1 MRPTWTFGLVNTP
14 GIATKMGVIM
24 VALLLTGCASSGV
37 ETTNYMLPADAGSAD
52 ATLPAAH
59 DATLLIA
66 RPLLAKHLDQKGI
79 VLQLDDITLNA
90 ATTNLWAAPLAQQL
104 ERGMRERLA
113 HRLPSTQVLLS
124 QGNSRRD
131 ALTLELSVD
140 QFQGRYDGSA
150 VASGQ
155 WLLREGG
162 GKVEAYA
169 PFNAEVTLNQDGY
182 PALVRALG
190 RSWDEVADDITAGFH
205 SSSR

>member
-1 MRPTWTFGLVNTP
+1 MRSIWTSDLVSFPGL
-14 GIATKMGVIM
+14 ASKFGVIM
-24 VALLLTGCASSGV
+24 ATLLLTGCASSGV

-52 ATLPAAH
+52 ATLPATH
-59 DATLLIA
+59 DTTLLIA
-66 RPLLAKHLDQKGI
+66 RPLVAKHLDQEGI

-90 ATTNLWAAPLAQQL
+90 ATTNLWAAPLPQQL

-131 ALTLELSVD
+131 AVTLELSVD
-140 QFQGRYDGSA
+140 SFQGRYDGAA

-155 WLLREGG
+155 WILRGG
-162 GKVEAYA
+162 DGKVQSYA

-190 RSWDEVADDITAGFH
+190 RSWDEVADEITAGFH